1 MRPAL
6 FALLAL
12 AACAPRTEP
21 LFQPRPGAPDTNPA
35 VVAACREE
43 VTNVLRRQDRS
54 QLIREDERDARLG
67 AEATPFTQRAAQDRL
82 NRSYQQGRLIDDC
95 VRDNARQTQRR
106 QGGEAPAAP
115 DAAPAEAPPAAPS
128 ARRR

>member
-1 MRPAL
+1 MRL
-6 FALLAL
+6 FLLPLLAL

-43 VTNVLRRQDRS
+43 VTSILRRQDRS

-82 NRSYQQGRLIDDC
+82 GRAFSQQRMIDDC
-95 VRDNARQTQRR
+95 VRENTRSQMQPGQPAA
-106 QGGEAPAAP
+106 APAAAA
-115 DAAPAEAPPAAPS
+115 DAVPAAPT
-128 ARRR
+128 RRRR